1 MGLSVKLYILDE
13 EGEKYM
19 GVGVLWL
26 LEGIGRTGS
35 LLAASKEMGLSYS
48 KARGMIEHIEAA
60 LGRPLIDR
68 KKGGAEHRGAEL
80 TPFAREYI
88 LLYREFQK
96 EAKAAVDEKYQ
107 GFEEAVGRLLKGEKQ
122 DE

>member
-13 EGEKYM
+13 SGDKYM
-19 GVGVLWL
+19 GAGVLWL
-26 LEGIGRTGS
+26 LEGIEKTGS

-80 TPFAREYI
+80 TPFARDYI
-88 LLYREFQK
+88 LLYRRFQK
-96 EAKAAVDEKYQ
+96 EAKTAVEDHYREFESAVD
-107 GFEEAVGRLLKGEKQ
+107 RLLKEEG

>member
-13 EGEKYM
+13 SGDKYM
-19 GVGVLWL
+19 GAGVLWL
-26 LEGIGRTGS
+26 LEGIEKTGS

-48 KARGMIEHIEAA
+48 KARGMIEHIEVA

-80 TPFAREYI
+80 TPFARAYI
-88 LLYREFQK
+88 SLYREFQK
-96 EAKAAVDEKYQ
+96 EAKASVEDKFLDFGKAVE
-107 GFEEAVGRLLKGEKQ
+107 RLLKEEGN
-122 DE
+122 D

>member
-1 MGLSVKLYILDE
+1 MGLSVKLYITDS

-19 GVGVLWL
+19 GAGVLWL

-60 LGRPLIDR
+60 LGRPLIER
-68 KKGGAEHRGAEL
+68 RKGGAEHRGAEL

-88 LLYREFQK
+88 MLYREFQRD
-96 EAKAAVDEKYQ
+96 AKAAVEERYL
-107 GFEEAVGRLLKGEKQ
+107 GFEEAVGRLMEGEDK